1 MLIDIT
7 FKNIKHAF
15 FQPCDNEMIILLHF
29 HLVHPIKIGKK
40 LELDIQFYTEAGLQA
55 EDIDIR
61 RTNDDDEM
69 EQEERERAQR
79 KKLNEEFQSFI
90 RLVESQAKDQIE
102 FDVPYKELKF
112 EGAPNKANVM
122 LYPTVHCL
130 VNLTETPFFIMNLEE
145 IEVAH
150 FERITVI

>member
-1 MLIDIT
+1 
-7 FKNIKHAF
+7 
-15 FQPCDNEMIILLHF
+15 MIILLHF
-29 HLVHPIKIGKK
+29 HLVNPIKIGKK
-40 LELDIQFYTEAGLQA
+40 LESDIQFYTEAGLQA
-55 EDIDIR
+55 EDIEMR
-61 RTNDDDEM
+61 KRSTNNDDDEI

-90 RLVESQAKDQIE
+90 RLVESQAKDLIE

-130 VNLTETPFFIMNLEE
+130 VNLSETPFFIMNLEE